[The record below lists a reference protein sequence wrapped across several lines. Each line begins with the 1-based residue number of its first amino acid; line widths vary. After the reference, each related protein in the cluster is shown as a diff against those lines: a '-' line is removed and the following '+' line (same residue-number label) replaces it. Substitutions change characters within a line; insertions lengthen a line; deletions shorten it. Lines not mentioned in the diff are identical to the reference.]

1 MRAASHR
8 AARSAIAFQPRT
20 MLAIPTVMDR
30 CRARPSS
37 RQHAGRLRFGWP
49 GLLLV
54 ALLLQAPPARA
65 AKTDVVV
72 ISNGDHFT
80 GEVKS
85 LDRGRLKL
93 NTDNAGDIY
102 IEWDKIR
109 RVVSSAQF
117 DIETVSGHH
126 ELGSLRSTEQDV
138 KLHVIGAQDSAALD
152 FGSVV
157 RITPLKTTFWGK
169 IDGSVDVGTSFA
181 LANHLS
187 QFNTAASATYRE
199 RKYSLGMA
207 TNSTLIHQDNV
218 PDTRRGSLGLTY
230 ARFFDN
236 RWQAQGAVRF
246 ERNDQLGLD
255 LRASAD
261 GGVGRFLLQSNSA
274 LLDVGAGLSGNR
286 ERRADGSSTFNLEAI
301 VTTDY
306 SSFVYDSPK
315 VNVDAYL
322 RLYPSLST
330 WGRLRLE
337 ASAVAKREVVKDLF
351 VGLNGVESYD
361 NQPPE
366 GVTNTD
372 WNLYLSLGWT
382 F

>member
-1 MRAASHR
+1 
-8 AARSAIAFQPRT
+8 
-20 MLAIPTVMDR
+20 
-30 CRARPSS
+30 
-37 RQHAGRLRFGWP
+37 
-49 GLLLV
+49 V
-54 ALLLQAPPARA
+54 ALLLQAPPVLA
-65 AKTDVVV
+65 AKTDIVV
-72 ISNGDHFT
+72 ISNGDRFT

-93 NTDNAGDIY
+93 STDNAGDVY

-109 RVVSSAQF
+109 RVVSNAQF
-117 DIETVSGHH
+117 DIETVSGNH
-126 ELGSLRSTEQDV
+126 ELGSLRGTEQDG
-138 KLHVIGAQDSAALD
+138 KLHVIGARDSLTLE

-169 IDGSVDVGTSFA
+169 IDGSVDVGSSFA

-187 QFNTAASATYRE
+187 QFNTAVSATYRE
-199 RKYSLGMA
+199 RRYSLGIGA
-207 TNSTLIHQDNV
+207 NSTLIHQDNV
-218 PDTRRGSLGLTY
+218 PDTRRGSFGFTY
-230 ARFFDN
+230 AHFFER
-236 RWQAQGAVRF
+236 RWQGQGALRL

-261 GGVGRFLLQSNSA
+261 GGIGRFLLQSNSV

-286 ERRADGSSTFNLEAI
+286 EQRTDGSSTYNLEAI
-301 VTTDY
+301 LTTDY

-361 NQPPE
+361 NQPPA
-366 GVTNTD
+366 GAPNTD
-372 WNLYLSLGWT
+372 WNVYLSLGWT

>member
-1 MRAASHR
+1 
-8 AARSAIAFQPRT
+8 
-20 MLAIPTVMDR
+20 
-30 CRARPSS
+30 
-37 RQHAGRLRFGWP
+37 
-49 GLLLV
+49 
-54 ALLLQAPPARA
+54 
-65 AKTDVVV
+65 
-72 ISNGDHFT
+72 
-80 GEVKS
+80 
-85 LDRGRLKL
+85 
-93 NTDNAGDIY
+93 
-102 IEWDKIR
+102 
-109 RVVSSAQF
+109 
-117 DIETVSGHH
+117 
-126 ELGSLRSTEQDV
+126 LRSTEQDV

-301 VTTDY
+301 LTTDY

>member
-1 MRAASHR
+1 MRAASRR
-8 AARSAIAFQPRT
+8 AARSAITFQPRT

-30 CRARPSS
+30 CRARHSS

>member
-1 MRAASHR
+1 MA
-8 AARSAIAFQPRT
+8 P
-20 MLAIPTVMDR
+20 
-30 CRARPSS
+30 
-37 RQHAGRLRFGWP
+37 P
-49 GLLLV
+49 GLLVV
-54 ALLLQAPPARA
+54 ALLLPALPAHA

-72 ISNGDHFT
+72 ISNGDRFT

-93 NTDNAGDIY
+93 KTDNAGDIF

-109 RVVSSAQF
+109 RVVSTAQF
-117 DIETVSGHH
+117 DIETASGHH
-126 ELGSLRSTEQDV
+126 ELGSLRGTDQDG
-138 KLHVIGAQDSAALD
+138 KLHVIGVRDSLAFDLD
-152 FGSVV
+152 SVV

-169 IDGSVDVGTSFA
+169 IDGSVDVGASFA

-199 RKYSLGMA
+199 RRYTLGMDA
-207 TNSTLIHQDNV
+207 NSTLIHQDNV

-230 ARFFDN
+230 AHIFER
-236 RWQAQGAVRF
+236 RWQGQGAVRF

-255 LRASAD
+255 LRTSAD
-261 GGVGRFLLQSNSA
+261 GVVGRFLLQSNSA

-286 ERRADGSSTFNLEAI
+286 EQRADGSSTYNLEAI
-301 VTTDY
+301 LTTDY

-361 NQPPE
+361 SRPPE
-366 GVTNTD
+366 GATNTD
-372 WNLYLSLGWT
+372 WNVYLSLGWT

>member
-1 MRAASHR
+1 
-8 AARSAIAFQPRT
+8 
-20 MLAIPTVMDR
+20 
-30 CRARPSS
+30 
-37 RQHAGRLRFGWP
+37 
-49 GLLLV
+49 
-54 ALLLQAPPARA
+54 
-65 AKTDVVV
+65 V

-301 VTTDY
+301 LTTDY